1 MGRLTGTNNDY
12 CFFTCYENEDSK
24 IREDCNLYN
33 VCYERQMYEKLKHY
47 EELLSSDDFGTV
59 FICAIRYCIGRQ
71 TYMPSMIQ
79 RQIRPLLSQLDGG
92 TLIVMRNDIRTAGNW
107 GDERIDKPGW
117 MKFLADIEAELERR
131 KDAL

>member
-1 MGRLTGTNNDY
+1 MAEY
-12 CFFTCYENEDSK
+12 SK
-24 IREDCNLYN
+24 
-33 VCYERQMYEKLKHY
+33 EKY
-47 EELLSSDDFGTV
+47 ISDDFGTV

-79 RQIRPLLSQLDGG
+79 RQIRPLLPQLDGG
-92 TLIVMRNDIRTAGNW
+92 TLIVMRNDIRTASDW
-107 GDERIDKPGW
+107 GDEKIDKPGW